1 RVVVGQVEGG
11 VREVVLEP
19 VRQMQAGRDAG
30 YRAVRRD
37 RKGPAYADE
46 VVVRVGELAIGTR
59 GKDRDLVA
67 TPPQPGRQVTN
78 VLGDPTRM
86 RVVIRRHQADLHAG
100 YPLANAR
107 TADRPIRAQLR
118 PIR

>member
-1 RVVVGQVEGG
+1 MDHVEAA
-11 VREVVLEP
+11 VPDVMLDP
-19 VRQMQAGRDAG
+19 VRQMQADRDAS
-30 YRAVRRD
+30 YRAVHRD

-46 VVVRVGELAIGTR
+46 VVVRLGELAIGTR